1 VHAPT
6 LRGLGDRAGEL
17 DRDLGVSAHVADVVA
32 TLDSLDGTPLILV
45 GHSYAGVVVR
55 GAAQSRP
62 HQIRRLV
69 LVDGWVVPPGE
80 SILSVC
86 PPPVQESILGAAAAA
101 GGDYVPPMPPA
112 MLGLVRAADIE
123 AVYPRL
129 TPHPLA
135 GFTERIQPTP
145 AADALPCTAIICTA
159 NPEPTP
165 FRDFAEAGRVAH
177 GWTIIPIPTGHDAMI
192 TAPDRLADA
201 LMSCARDSEEA
212 SVAAQ

>member
-1 VHAPT
+1 VHTPT

-17 DRDLGVSAHVADVVA
+17 ESELGVSAHVADVVA
-32 TLDSLDGTPLILV
+32 ALDSLDGAPVVLV

-55 GAAQSRP
+55 GAAQRRP
-62 HQIRRLV
+62 DQVRRVV

-80 SILSVC
+80 SILSIC
-86 PPPVQESILGAAAAA
+86 PPAVQESILSAAAST

-112 MLGLVRAADIE
+112 MLGLVRPADIE

-135 GFTERIQPTP
+135 GFTERIEPTP

-159 NPEPTP
+159 NPEPSP

-177 GWTIIPIPTGHDAMI
+177 GWTVIPLSTGHDAMI

-201 LMSCARDSEEA
+201 LLSCAREGEQA
-212 SVAAQ
+212 SVAAP